1 MLRPGTKS
9 ETDKWIIYL
18 QSLIPISY
26 GESMICQA
34 AGGYGFCYPKIPMA
48 NRVNDHFISLGKYLQ
63 NSLDVIIMSLI
74 GFEEVFAMTP
84 LFIEFTVCFHIEW
97 KYLRKL

>member
-1 MLRPGTKS
+1 
-9 ETDKWIIYL
+9 
-18 QSLIPISY
+18 
-26 GESMICQA
+26 
-34 AGGYGFCYPKIPMA
+34 MA

-84 LFIEFTVCFHIEW
+84 LFIEFTVRSLSNKIPAVSVFPEAKTNTLYGYVFMWIKFGISWARIYARCV
-97 KYLRKL
+97 L